1 MKANG
6 KIILNMEKE
15 GMSGLMALNTKE
27 STIRVRD
34 KEKESWFTLMDKLM
48 KVNGL
53 KDANKGRVN
62 SGQTNKIFLD
72 IGRRED

>member
-34 KEKESWFTLMDKLM
+34 KEKES
-48 KVNGL
+48 
-53 KDANKGRVN
+53 
-62 SGQTNKIFLD
+62 
-72 IGRRED
+72 